1 MTSFLDSDEILKLF
15 CQGTGVVKAKI
26 NHFCWFVGKA
36 KLKLQQSQMSTISLE
51 YVPNFR
57 AMGQIQLF
65 VASSKS
71 ACHQNVLTYYIF
83 IKGDTLDVNA
93 NANALN
99 LTDTKFN
106 QNKKGEQNNISHF
119 AYYYVNLEEC
129 VDQNLFFPFLI
140 V

>member
-1 MTSFLDSDEILKLF
+1 
-15 CQGTGVVKAKI
+15 
-26 NHFCWFVGKA
+26 
-36 KLKLQQSQMSTISLE
+36 MSTISPE

-71 ACHQNVLTYYIF
+71 ACHQDVLTYYIF
-83 IKGDTLDVNA
+83 IKGGTLDV

-106 QNKKGEQNNISHF
+106 KNKK
-119 AYYYVNLEEC
+119 
-129 VDQNLFFPFLI
+129 
-140 V
+140 

>member
-1 MTSFLDSDEILKLF
+1 
-15 CQGTGVVKAKI
+15 
-26 NHFCWFVGKA
+26 
-36 KLKLQQSQMSTISLE
+36 MSTISPE

-57 AMGQIQLF
+57 AMSQIQLF

-71 ACHQNVLTYYIF
+71 ACHQDVLTYYIF

-106 QNKKGEQNNISHF
+106 QNKKGE
-119 AYYYVNLEEC
+119 
-129 VDQNLFFPFLI
+129 
-140 V
+140 